1 MHNQQN
7 LTRRFN
13 NFTRRFFIT

>member
-13 NFTRRFFIT
+13 NFTRRFSIT